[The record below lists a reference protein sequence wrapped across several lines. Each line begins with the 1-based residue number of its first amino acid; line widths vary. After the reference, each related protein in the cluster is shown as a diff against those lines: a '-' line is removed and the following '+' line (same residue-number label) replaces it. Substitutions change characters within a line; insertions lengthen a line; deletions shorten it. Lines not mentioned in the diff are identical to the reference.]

1 MSRRYLIGSPDYP
14 LVERIRDGISTHGL
28 RWAVGYYM
36 KNLPVR
42 DARMLLK
49 LAYLHGD
56 KP

>member
-28 RWAVGYYM
+28 RWAVRYYM